1 MSGRGWAQLPGIIWY
16 EFLLHWRRRALIIVF
31 LSALAIPIAGG
42 LTARR
47 DMNEISGSWVQTGQY
62 SIEDAERVMTTS
74 LTLLLWSPMF
84 LVFLL
89 ILPIAAADSI
99 PRDRQL
105 GVYELLNSLPLTLP
119 VYLLGKLLGLWL
131 SLLVGVVAGLAVI
144 GGFWWLVIGPFNIP
158 ALIELGLVA
167 ALPLAFI
174 QSGIALFIS
183 AGQPSGRR
191 AILIGVLLGIVSLSV
206 LLPGLQAADAFWRN
220 FNLSRPTLFIYYV
233 WVRAGA
239 PVPGNYPAPSLTDVW
254 VTLGWGVMQLALI
267 GLAAWAWLR
276 WQDKRA

>member
-16 EFLLHWRRRALIIVF
+16 EFLLHWRRRALVIVF
-31 LSALAIPIAGG
+31 LSALAIPIVGG

-47 DMNEISGSWVQTGQY
+47 DMNEINGSWVQTGQY
-62 SIEDAERVMTTS
+62 STEDAERVMTTS

-84 LVFLL
+84 LVFILV
-89 ILPIAAADSI
+89 LPIAAADSI

-131 SLLVGVVAGLAVI
+131 SLLIGVVAGLVVI
-144 GGFWWLVIGPFNIP
+144 GSFWWFVIGPFSIP
-158 ALIELGLVA
+158 ALVELGLVA

-174 QSGIALFIS
+174 QSGIALFVA

-191 AILIGVLLGIVSLSV
+191 AILVGVLLGIISLSV
-206 LLPGLQAADAFWRN
+206 ALPGLQETGAFWRN
-220 FNLSRPTLFIYYV
+220 FNFSRPTLFIYYI

-239 PVPGNYPAPSLTDVW
+239 SLPGYYSTPTLADVW
-254 VTLGWGVMQLALI
+254 ATLGWGAVQLALI
-267 GLAAWAWLR
+267 GLAIWAWLKWR
-276 WQDKRA
+276 QDRA